1 MLFSDSFLTVAQPAK
16 AIYRDKGSKFYAF
29 CYPLRS
35 ELLIKEHLLLL
46 KKEHPSATHH
56 CYAWRLGPDKQAFRI
71 NDDGEPSGTAGK
83 PIYGQIQAN
92 DLTDVLIVVVR
103 YFGGTQLGVPGLI
116 YAYKTAAAEVIALAG
131 ISEEFITFEYR
142 VEFGMEDMSGVMRLL
157 KEVEAKIISTSYR
170 EINIIV
176 FQVKK
181 HNSEKLEQRAKE
193 LYRIKLEFTSLV

>member
-1 MLFSDSFLTVAQPAK
+1 M
-16 AIYRDKGSKFYAF
+16 R
-29 CYPLRS
+29 
-35 ELLIKEHLLLL
+35 L
-46 KKEHPSATHH
+46 KKQHPSATHH
-56 CYAWRLGPDKQAFRI
+56 CYAWRLGPDKQAFRV

-83 PIYGQIQAN
+83 PIFGQIQAN
-92 DLTDVLIVVVR
+92 DLTNVLIVAVR

-116 YAYKTAAAEVIALAG
+116 HAYKTAAAEVIALAG

-142 VEFGMEDMSGVMRLL
+142 VEFGMEDLSGVMRLL

-181 HNSEKLEQRAKE
+181 QNSEKLEQRAIE